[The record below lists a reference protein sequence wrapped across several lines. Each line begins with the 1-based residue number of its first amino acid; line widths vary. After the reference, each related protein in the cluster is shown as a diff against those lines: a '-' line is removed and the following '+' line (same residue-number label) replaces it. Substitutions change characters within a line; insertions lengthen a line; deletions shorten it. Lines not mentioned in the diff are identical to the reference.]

1 MVFYFLLI
9 SFSLEGASKWSWS
22 NLRIINRPSPSD
34 GDVICEPPQ
43 PVPTPIPIR
52 STPPAEEEKRYR
64 LEKKVEVSNFFLFF
78 FYFSFYNGSRSIG
91 TYAKI
96 YSKTFPPILRLFFL
110 LLFSFLVYFSQH
122 SRGWNQPTVTQR
134 SSEAGDCGIS
144 LRFSIAT
151 NQHSSDQMRGK
162 RWKCKTMKMKCFRI
176 VIYLVLSSFVK
187 RVSQGL
193 GTVKELC
200 FRVR

>member
-1 MVFYFLLI
+1 MKLVKFTYHKSPIAFRRRCNLWATAT
-9 SFSLEGASKWSWS
+9 STDAYTNQKHATSGKRKTVPSW
-22 NLRIINRPSPSD
+22 
-34 GDVICEPPQ
+34 
-43 PVPTPIPIR
+43 
-52 STPPAEEEKRYR
+52 K
-64 LEKKVEVSNFFLFF
+64 KKVEVSNFFLFF

-162 RWKCKTMKMKCFRI
+162 RWKCKTMEMKCFRI
-176 VIYLVLSSFVK
+176 VIYLMLSSFVK
-187 RVSQGL
+187 RVSEGL